1 MLAHPKYKRFM
12 LSMTSNTAPDASNS
26 SAAIAAA
33 PIAAISA
40 ATPDAT
46 SAGAIASHAP
56 AALALT
62 PAAAEAATETATA
75 AAAATPQNPSES
87 PAQQARAL
95 LKQLQTRFP
104 AFRDCLP
111 LAIGVDKQLHAALPE
126 LNRKV
131 LRIALG
137 IHTNSLRYLRVMEKA
152 THRYDLAGI
161 KADEVSDAHRKHASD
176 ILRERFKKDA
186 DQRKAQRAAAEAE
199 KAIAEAARIH
209 AEKLSQLSEKFSRK
223 K

>member
-1 MLAHPKYKRFM
+1 MAADRAMLAHPKYKRFM
-12 LSMTSNTAPDASNS
+12 LSMTSNTAPDVTNT
-26 SAAIAAA
+26 SAAIVAA
-33 PIAAISA
+33 PIAEPSVVAL
-40 ATPDAT
+40 
-46 SAGAIASHAP
+46 AP
-56 AALALT
+56 A
-62 PAAAEAATETATA
+62 PA
-75 AAAATPQNPSES
+75 PQGPSES

-111 LAIGVDKQLHAALPE
+111 LAIGVDKQLHVALPE

-152 THRYDLAGI
+152 THRHDLAGI

-186 DQRKAQRAAAEAE
+186 DQRKALRVAAEAE
-199 KAIAEAARIH
+199 KAIADAARIH